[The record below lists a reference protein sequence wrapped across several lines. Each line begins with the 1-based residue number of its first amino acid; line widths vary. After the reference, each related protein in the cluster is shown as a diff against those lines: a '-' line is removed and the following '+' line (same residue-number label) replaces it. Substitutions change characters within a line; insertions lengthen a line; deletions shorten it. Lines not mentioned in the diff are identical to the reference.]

1 MASTAI
7 SAAQA
12 DIIKYVALPDEDGIS
27 ALTSLSSLTQDEI
40 PAKLRCAMCSRLA
53 VNAFRLPC
61 CEQAICENCELTENP
76 ANDDCN

>member
-27 ALTSLSSLTQDEI
+27 ALASTDLSQ
-40 PAKLRCAMCSRLA
+40 
-53 VNAFRLPC
+53 LPH
-61 CEQAICENCELTENP
+61 TG
-76 ANDDCN
+76 